1 MYLELLKYSAE
12 IKFLIAYVLAQ
23 TAWAS
28 IDIAVGTDGVEG
40 TYLRSICG
48 AALINAGVCRV
59 HRSTFTTSPSISSSI
74 PSISTFP
81 SLALSELLN
90 MDAITL
96 CNAGI
101 NKSTNLFLPFT
112 IT

>member
-1 MYLELLKYSAE
+1 MYLELLRYSAE

-40 TYLRSICG
+40 RYLRGICS
-48 AALINAGVCRV
+48 AALINASVCRV
-59 HRSTFTTSPSISSSI
+59 HRSSSSSAAASATPAAASSSTI
-74 PSISTFP
+74 PSLT
-81 SLALSELLN
+81 LSDLLN
-90 MDAITL
+90 MDALTL

-101 NKSTNLFLPFT
+101 F
-112 IT
+112 

>member
-28 IDIAVGTDGVEG
+28 IDIAVGTDGSEG
-40 TYLRSICG
+40 TYLRGICS
-48 AALINAGVCRV
+48 AALINASVCRI
-59 HRSTFTTSPSISSSI
+59 HRSTSSTLSSI
-74 PSISTFP
+74 PSTSSKFP
-81 SLALSELLN
+81 SLSLSEILN

-101 NKSTNLFLPFT
+101 N
-112 IT
+112 

>member
-48 AALINAGVCRV
+48 AALINASVCRV
-59 HRSTFTTSPSISSSI
+59 HRSTSTTSSSI
-74 PSISTFP
+74 PSTSTFP
-81 SLALSELLN
+81 SLSLSDILN

-112 IT
+112 II